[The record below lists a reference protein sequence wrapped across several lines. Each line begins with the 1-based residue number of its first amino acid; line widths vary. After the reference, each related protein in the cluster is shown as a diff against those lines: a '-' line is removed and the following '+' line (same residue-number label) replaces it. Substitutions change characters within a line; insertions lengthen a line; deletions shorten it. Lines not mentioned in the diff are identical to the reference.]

1 MRGRPG
7 QSPKSDQGMLLV
19 FAREGIF
26 YKVMLQLVYQ
36 LVT

>member
-7 QSPKSDQGMLLV
+7 QSPKSNQGMLLV
-19 FAREGIF
+19 LARESTF
-26 YKVMLQLVYQ
+26 YMVMLQLVYQ